1 MKKGIDAKLTMLRG
15 IIDLMTSCDDSTE
28 LDTLRNVA
36 LTALVIVDDI
46 SDEYCREQFDEKR
59 TKANNVTV

>member
-1 MKKGIDAKLTMLRG
+1 MKKGIEVKLTMLRG

-28 LDTLRNVA
+28 LETLRNVA

-46 SDEYCREQFDEKR
+46 NDEYCHEQFDEKR
-59 TKANNVTV
+59 KKS

>member
-1 MKKGIDAKLTMLRG
+1 MKKGIEVKLTMLRG

-28 LDTLRNVA
+28 LETLRNVA

-46 SDEYCREQFDEKR
+46 NDEYCHEQFDEKR
-59 TKANNVTV
+59 IKS

>member
-1 MKKGIDAKLTMLRG
+1 MKKGIEVKLTMLRG

-28 LDTLRNVA
+28 LETLRNVG

-46 SDEYCREQFDEKR
+46 NDEYCHEQFDEKR
-59 TKANNVTV
+59 TKS

>member
-1 MKKGIDAKLTMLRG
+1 MKKGIEIKLTMLRG

-28 LDTLRNVA
+28 LETLRNVA

-46 SDEYCREQFDEKR
+46 NHEYCREQFDEKQ
-59 TKANNVTV
+59 TKS

>member
-1 MKKGIDAKLTMLRG
+1 MKEGIDVKLTMLRG

-46 SDEYCREQFDEKR
+46 SDEYCREQLDEKR
-59 TKANNVTV
+59 TKS

>member
-1 MKKGIDAKLTMLRG
+1 MKKGIEVKLTMLRG

-28 LDTLRNVA
+28 LETLRNVA

-46 SDEYCREQFDEKR
+46 NDEYCHEQFEEKR
-59 TKANNVTV
+59 IKS

>member
-1 MKKGIDAKLTMLRG
+1 MKKGIEVKLTMLRG

-28 LDTLRNVA
+28 LETLRNVA

-46 SDEYCREQFDEKR
+46 NDEYCHEKFDEKR
-59 TKANNVTV
+59 TKS

>member
-1 MKKGIDAKLTMLRG
+1 MKKGIEVKLTMLRG

-28 LDTLRNVA
+28 LETLRNVA

-46 SDEYCREQFDEKR
+46 NDEYCHEQFDEKR
-59 TKANNVTV
+59 ITS

>member
-1 MKKGIDAKLTMLRG
+1 MKKGIEVKLTMLRG

-28 LDTLRNVA
+28 LETLRNVA

-46 SDEYCREQFDEKR
+46 NDEYCHEKFDEKR
-59 TKANNVTV
+59 TKR

>member
-1 MKKGIDAKLTMLRG
+1 MKKGIEVKLTMLRG

-46 SDEYCREQFDEKR
+46 SDEYCREQLDEKR
-59 TKANNVTV
+59 TKSE

>member
-1 MKKGIDAKLTMLRG
+1 MKEGIEVKLTMLRG

-28 LDTLRNVA
+28 LETLRNVA

-46 SDEYCREQFDEKR
+46 NDEYCREQFDEKR
-59 TKANNVTV
+59 TQS

>member
-1 MKKGIDAKLTMLRG
+1 MKEGIEVKLTMLRG

-28 LDTLRNVA
+28 LETLRNVA

-46 SDEYCREQFDEKR
+46 NDEYCREQFDEKQ
-59 TKANNVTV
+59 TKS

>member
-1 MKKGIDAKLTMLRG
+1 MKEGIEIKLTMLRG

-46 SDEYCREQFDEKR
+46 SDEYCREQLDEKR
-59 TKANNVTV
+59 TKSE

>member
-59 TKANNVTV
+59 TTANNVTV

>member
-1 MKKGIDAKLTMLRG
+1 MKKGIEVKLTMLRG

-28 LDTLRNVA
+28 LETLRNVA

-46 SDEYCREQFDEKR
+46 NDEYCHEQFDETR
-59 TKANNVTV
+59 TKS

>member
-1 MKKGIDAKLTMLRG
+1 MKKGIEVKLTMLRR

-28 LDTLRNVA
+28 LETLRNVA

-46 SDEYCREQFDEKR
+46 NDEYCHEQFDEKR
-59 TKANNVTV
+59 TKS

>member
-1 MKKGIDAKLTMLRG
+1 MKEGIDVKLTMLRG

-46 SDEYCREQFDEKR
+46 SDEYCREQLDEKR
-59 TKANNVTV
+59 TKSE